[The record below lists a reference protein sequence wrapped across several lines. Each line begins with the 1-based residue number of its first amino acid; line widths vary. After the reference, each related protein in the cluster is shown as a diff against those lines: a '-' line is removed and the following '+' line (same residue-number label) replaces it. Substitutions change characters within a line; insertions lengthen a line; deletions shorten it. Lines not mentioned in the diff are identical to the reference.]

1 MRKFIEDLL
10 ETREEIYLRDPNLIV
25 QDYNSEKKM
34 VDEYDGRQ
42 LLEMLQNANDACIT
56 DNEKVCY
63 IELTEKSLIIA
74 NNGKGFDE
82 GGIRALMYIDISDK
96 QDDDNTIGKKGLGF
110 RSILNWAKSVIVK
123 SNGFALEFSRENAI
137 EFLDN
142 LIKKK
147 PSIAETIHS
156 LSKKEQYPIA
166 SLRCPKLIDVQG
178 KYDKYDTYIILNLED
193 DFDISVVENQIE
205 NELNL
210 EVLLFLNHL
219 TTIIVN
225 SPSHKFRLSKS
236 VTPDEKVVG
245 VTRRT
250 LDTNEIMEQDKW
262 TVITDRGVVED
273 RKYELKVAWN
283 EELKNNIG
291 TLYSYFKTEVKLEFP
306 CLVHGTFDLTADRNH
321 LTKGSSYN
329 KSLIEKL
336 VELLIKSALSIEK
349 NEISYK
355 PLKMLQIKESDVDV
369 YFNHLGFVDLLIE
382 KIKKSDVFPTIGDKY
397 ISLDDNPRSLYWHNY
412 SDILPSESFP
422 NLLLHTTDKTI
433 VKYVKDL
440 GVLEYD
446 REPLFNKLSEIS
458 DSFSMDDRVSL
469 IKFIFYD
476 YSQLEDDIGWR
487 ELPTLLIDEEESVIP
502 SNKERFM
509 KPYEEHSLPLDS
521 NISFVH
527 PYLIEHI
534 DPECIRW
541 FGIEEYSFK
550 VAYNI
555 IYEKY
560 ISIVSDK
567 QTDIRVK
574 KKVIKEHLSLLN
586 KLYLSDEK
594 SELEKVLKKV
604 FVLNRNGKIILAKEA
619 YFGEDYGCDLC
630 EKLFH
635 YNQDC
640 FIAHSLGV
648 RLTDKFEFFSFLGVA
663 SEPRRIRVTAEDDFL
678 EYALR
683 NYPYDKKKLNNKYS
697 SYEEVNKKGYSFYKS
712 SVGSIQDLDLV
723 LRKNT
728 NETIL
733 VWIYKSNF
741 KQTETSNDSYIS
753 ILIGRNWY
761 PSKIEYSEIPSY
773 ILWKIGRIPWLRS
786 YGGEKV
792 KPSDCCVSK
801 TLTKVFS
808 PLIGIPKINYNSKI
822 FKDNGLSKTTI
833 DDILQSIN
841 VKTKIS
847 DIDYKTVYSILSSLP
862 EKDEQGEIA
871 SSIYQQL
878 ASNYD
883 VKGIDKDDWRHYRSF
898 MYNGSVFCKM
908 GKIGKYCM
916 ARDAVYISQS
926 RNYPEDV
933 YNHFWVIDIPKRYPE
948 TKIRDLFGVKT
959 VPKIMISVDSFQ
971 ESVSNNAIGQKIE
984 QAKPLFYALKVEK
997 DEDNR
1002 TLQSIRE
1009 LTIKFC
1015 KEIQVSFKCQ
1025 DSQTE
1030 SFTLNPYEYVCCNN
1044 LYYVYLND
1052 ETGFSKLKISNTI
1065 AQIAADCVGDTSQTI
1080 QKQYSSIFEHLEN
1093 ESDIEEVFQ
1102 EAGYG
1107 WESVNMAKERM
1118 EISDDPKTIFWM
1130 DILSVLG
1137 DRTSY
1142 YQRITEQ
1149 QLVSKV
1155 KSKAGVSILDFPL
1168 NYNDLK
1174 DEGNIECL
1182 SSLFD
1187 KIGINETDFNHHSST
1202 KVNFR
1207 SYYKRRLQDLRKDK
1221 ETTFASLHYQ
1231 RLKNETEDRQSE
1243 FLSDLEY
1250 YKSFDFDIPEVIADI
1265 EEFFYAAIEES
1276 FGVNLRNETNP
1287 ISVNDIFKEQK
1298 RLLIQTIQEMPTPNK
1313 ELMND
1318 IISTNAYRSL
1328 ICFGRFDRILK
1339 EYEEKNIPIVRVQ
1352 NGTSADSGKSNDMIR
1367 EMAQSK
1373 QFRESTEQI
1382 KRKDISNSNNKP
1394 KETSVRGKSS
1404 VGKSVQ
1410 EKNTPRKSEIDDI
1423 GKLGELMAVDFL
1435 IKQYGKDNVLWESRY
1450 AQDFGENVQGSDNN
1464 HYDIRY
1470 KNSNGEW
1477 TYVEVKSSKNDVTE
1491 FSLTK
1496 AETEFGIENRGRYEL
1511 FHITNIESENPTKR
1525 VFKPFDSDNFLESKE
1540 FTIVPNGYIFR
1551 YKVEEDGETGD
1562 EENNES

>member
-10 ETREEIYLRDPNLIV
+10 ETREEIYLRDPTLIV
-25 QDYNSEKKM
+25 QDYKSEKKM
-34 VDEYDGRQ
+34 VYEYDGRQ

-63 IELTEKSLIIA
+63 IELKDNTLIIA

-96 QDDDNTIGKKGLGF
+96 EDDDDTIGKKGLGF
-110 RSILNWAKSVIVK
+110 RSILNWAKSVTVK

-137 EFLDN
+137 DFFDN
-142 LIKKK
+142 LVKKE
-147 PSIAETIHS
+147 PSILNKIHR
-156 LSKKEQYPIA
+156 LSKKEKYPIA
-166 SLRCPKLIDVQG
+166 SLRCPKLIDIQG
-178 KYDKYDTYIILNLED
+178 KYDQYDTYIIIKLND
-193 DFDISVVENQIE
+193 DFDISIIEKQIE

-219 TTIIVN
+219 TKIVVN
-225 SPSHKFRLSKS
+225 SPSHKFCLLKTVDSEKS
-236 VTPDEKVVG
+236 SVRVTKSG
-245 VTRRT
+245 F
-250 LDTNEIMEQDKW
+250 DTNEILEQDEW
-262 TVITDRGVVED
+262 TVIVDRGVIED
-273 RKYELKVAWN
+273 RTYELKVAWDD
-283 EELKNNIG
+283 ELENPIR
-291 TLYSYFKTEVKLEFP
+291 TLYSYFKTEVKLDFP

-321 LTKGSSYN
+321 FVKESAYN
-329 KSLIEKL
+329 KVLIEKL
-336 VELLIKSALSIEK
+336 VELLIKAALSIAQ
-349 NEISYK
+349 NEVSYK
-355 PLKMLQIKESDVDV
+355 PLKMLQINESDIDV
-369 YFNHLGFVDLLIE
+369 YFTHHGFVDLLTE
-382 KIKKSDVFPTIGDKY
+382 KIQHSAVFPTIGNKY
-397 ISLDDNPRSLYWHNY
+397 ISVENNPRVLYNHNY
-412 SDILPSESFP
+412 SRILPSESFP
-422 NLLLHTTDKTI
+422 NILQYTNDKSI
-433 VKYVKDL
+433 KEFVQNL
-440 GVLEYD
+440 GIFEYD
-446 REPLFNKLSEIS
+446 REMLFDKLSEIS
-458 DSFSMDDRVSL
+458 QSFTMENRAIL
-469 IKFIFYD
+469 IRYIFED
-476 YSQLEDDIGWR
+476 YSQLDDSIDWQ
-487 ELPTLLIDEEESVIP
+487 ELPSLLVDEAESVIP
-502 SNKERFM
+502 ASKEKFM
-509 KPYEEHSLPLDS
+509 KPDKAHSLPLDS
-521 NISFVH
+521 NISIVH
-527 PYLIEHI
+527 PYLTEHI
-534 DPECIRW
+534 ATECIKW
-541 FGIEEYSFK
+541 FGVKEYSFK
-550 VAYNI
+550 VAYDI
-555 IYEKY
+555 LYERY
-560 ISIVSDK
+560 ISEISDSEK
-567 QTDIRVK
+567 DIKAKIRL
-574 KKVIKEHLSLLN
+574 IKEHLALLN

-594 SELEKVLKKV
+594 SDLEKVLKNV
-604 FVLNRNGKIILAKEA
+604 YVLNRSGGIILAKEA

-640 FIAHSLGV
+640 FLARSLGV
-648 RLTDKFEFFSFLGVA
+648 RLADKFGFFSFLGVA
-663 SEPRRIRVTAEDDFL
+663 SEPRRIMVKAEDDYL

-683 NYPYDKKKLNNKYS
+683 KFPYDKRRLNNKHS
-697 SYEEVNKKGYSFYKS
+697 SYEDVLKKGYYFVDN
-712 SVGSIQDLDLV
+712 SVESVQDLHLF
-723 LRKNT
+723 LRKNS

-733 VWIYKSNF
+733 LWLF
-741 KQTETSNDSYIS
+741 KFYFRQTEMNNGSYIS
-753 ILIGRNWY
+753 TRIGRDWY
-761 PSKIEYSEIPSY
+761 SSKIQYGEMPSY
-773 ILWKIGRIPWLRS
+773 LLWKIGQIPWLKS
-786 YGGEKV
+786 INGERV
-792 KPSDCCVSK
+792 MPSSCCLSK
-801 TLTKVFS
+801 TLTKDFS
-808 PLIGIPKINYNSKI
+808 PLIGIPKINYNCKI
-822 FKDNGLSKTTI
+822 FKENGISKAI
-833 DDILQSIN
+833 IEDILQSIS
-841 VKTKIS
+841 VKTIIS
-847 DIDYKTVYSILSSLP
+847 DIDYKIVYSILRSLP

-883 VKGIDKDDWRHYRSF
+883 VKGIDKDDWDNYKSFLHY
-898 MYNGSVFCKM
+898 GSVFCKM
-908 GKIGKYCM
+908 GKIGKYRE
-916 ARDAVYISQS
+916 AKEAVYISQN
-926 RNYPEDV
+926 RNYPEDIF
-933 YNHFWVIDIPKRYPE
+933 NHFWMIDIPKRYSE
-948 TKIRDLFGVKT
+948 TKIRDLFGVKSI
-959 VPKIMISVDSFQ
+959 PKILITVDSFQ
-971 ESVSNNAIGQKIE
+971 ESVKDNEIAQKIE

-997 DEDNR
+997 DEDNKI
-1002 TLQSIRE
+1002 LQRIKD
-1009 LTIKFC
+1009 LKVKFC
-1015 KEIQVSFKCQ
+1015 KEIQVSFK
-1025 DSQTE
+1025 SQESPTE
-1030 SFTLNPYEYVCCNN
+1030 SFSLGSYEYVCCDKM
-1044 LYYVYLND
+1044 YYVYLD
-1052 ETGFSKLKISNTI
+1052 EEISLSPLKISNTV
-1065 AQIAADCVGDTSQTI
+1065 AQIVAESIGDTSQTL

-1093 ESDIEEVFQ
+1093 ESDVEEVFK
-1102 EAGYG
+1102 EAGFG
-1107 WESVNMAKERM
+1107 WESVTMAKERM

-1174 DEGNIECL
+1174 DEGNIESL

-1187 KIGINETDFNHHSST
+1187 KLGISAIDFNHHSST

-1243 FLSDLEY
+1243 FLSDLEN
-1250 YKSFDFDIPEVIADI
+1250 YKSFDFDIPEVIADV

-1339 EYEEKNIPIVRVQ
+1339 EYEEKNIPIVNVQ
-1352 NGTSADSGKSNDMIR
+1352 NSTSADSGKSNDMIR

-1394 KETSVRGKSS
+1394 KGTSVRGKSS

-1410 EKNTPRKSEIDDI
+1410 EKNTSRKSESDDI
-1423 GKLGELMAVDFL
+1423 GKMGELMVVDFL
-1435 IKQYGKDNVLWESRY
+1435 IKQYGEDNVLWESQY

-1496 AETEFGIENRGRYEL
+1496 AETEFGIENRERYEL
-1511 FHITNIESENPTKR
+1511 FHITNIESDNPTKR

-1551 YKVEEDGETGD
+1551 YKIEEDCVTGD